1 MPTHEQTETIRFEQ
15 PIRSILPN
23 LTLDHTVW
31 SISPEASVSD
41 AIEQMAANNIGAL
54 VVLSAQK
61 LDVIG
66 THEDIREITVQ
77 GRDPRETRVSEILTR
92 GVYYVNPDMTI
103 DECMLLMSSRRLRH
117 LPILEGSSVIS
128 MISLDDLL
136 DQATDSRPNH
146 KSRP

>member
-54 VVLSAQK
+54 VVLSAKK
-61 LDVIG
+61 LDGIV
-66 THEDIREITVQ
+66 TQEDIREVTVQ
-77 GRDPRETRVSEILTR
+77 GRDPRETRVSEI
-92 GVYYVNPDMTI
+92 
-103 DECMLLMSSRRLRH
+103 
-117 LPILEGSSVIS
+117 
-128 MISLDDLL
+128 
-136 DQATDSRPNH
+136 
-146 KSRP
+146 